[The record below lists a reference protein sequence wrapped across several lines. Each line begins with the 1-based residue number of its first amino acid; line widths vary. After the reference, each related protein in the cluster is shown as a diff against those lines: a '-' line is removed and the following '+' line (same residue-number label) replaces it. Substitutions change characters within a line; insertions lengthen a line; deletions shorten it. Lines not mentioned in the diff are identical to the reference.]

1 MKKISLN
8 LKNQTVVFD
17 LDTLNF
23 SCMDSNHISMG
34 GNSEQSS
41 SSERCT
47 FIGVELEIEGL
58 IYNFDAQISTYRF
71 RKQAHQN
78 YFSDFCWLTMKE
90 HQSETEQKKL
100 YGEDS
105 LWDSIANVLVC
116 VLINTR
122 YLSTEWIE
130 KYSQEFITQADEVSL
145 EKLAS

>member
-1 MKKISLN
+1 MKKISLKI
-8 LKNQTVVFD
+8 KNQIVVFD

-34 GNSEQSS
+34 ENSELSS

-47 FIGVELEIEGL
+47 FISVDLEIEGA
-58 IYNFDAQISTYRF
+58 IYNFDAQISNGRF
-71 RKQAHQN
+71 RKQAHQK
-78 YFSDFCWLTMKE
+78 YFSAFCWLTMKE
-90 HQSETEQKKL
+90 HQSETEQKKF

-122 YLSTEWIE
+122 YLSTEWVE
-130 KYSQEFITQADEVSL
+130 KYAQEFITQADEVSL